1 MTFSRRR
8 PNSPST
14 APAQKMT
21 SKPPLMST
29 HACQRFSNVQNL
41 PRSCPMSC
49 TCMSCYDATFQTSKC
64 SESSTPHE
72 KVHSSKNE
80 HGAPVNLHIR
90 KRAKRTR
97 HFVQA
102 CAVEMHMDIS
112 QGNFCASRRR
122 QKPQAT
128 RSEDPDLT
136 AALYS
141 PQWTPCLGNH
151 EKWIFFFGPSSHVP
165 HPYSLSYLA
174 GRLVRALSM
183 PPCWMTSPK
192 LLKPTN
198 KHHQLLWAFGQPM
211 SRSLWAHQAHPH
223 LYLFRLKS
231 MGNEVMFQD

>member
-1 MTFSRRR
+1 MSDVLHMYVMLRSDV
-8 PNSPST
+8 PDL
-14 APAQKMT
+14 KMLG
-21 SKPPLMST
+21 KF
-29 HACQRFSNVQNL
+29 HAC
-41 PRSCPMSC
+41 
-49 TCMSCYDATFQTSKC
+49 
-64 SESSTPHE
+64 HE

-183 PPCWMTSPK
+183 R
-192 LLKPTN
+192 
-198 KHHQLLWAFGQPM
+198 HVG
-211 SRSLWAHQAHPH
+211 
-223 LYLFRLKS
+223 
-231 MGNEVMFQD
+231 